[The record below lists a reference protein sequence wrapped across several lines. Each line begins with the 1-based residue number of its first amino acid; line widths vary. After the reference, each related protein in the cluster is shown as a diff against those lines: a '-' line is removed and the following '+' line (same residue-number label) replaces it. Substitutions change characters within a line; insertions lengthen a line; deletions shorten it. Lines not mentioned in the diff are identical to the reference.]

1 MKLPRFLRRLIGG
14 VKSPNRAGNR
24 AVDRSG
30 APRVA
35 SMRNAVVWIFIT
47 LVALF
52 LTEQHSLFD
61 GPVPLPAELGLEPGQ
76 PG

>member
-14 VKSPNRAGNR
+14 DKSADRAADR
-24 AVDRSG
+24 AADRR
-30 APRVA
+30 AA

-61 GPVPLPAELGLEPGQ
+61 GPVPLPPELGLEPGH
-76 PG
+76 PR

>member
-1 MKLPRFLRRLIGG
+1 MKLSRFFRRLI
-14 VKSPNRAGNR
+14 AGDKAGDKAGER
-24 AVDRSG
+24 G
-30 APRVA
+30 AA
-35 SMRNAVVWIFIT
+35 SMRNAIVWIFIT

-61 GPVPLPAELGLEPGQ
+61 GPVPLPPELGLEPAP

>member
-1 MKLPRFLRRLIGG
+1 MKLSRFFRRLI
-14 VKSPNRAGNR
+14 AGDKAGDKAGER
-24 AVDRSG
+24 G
-30 APRVA
+30 AA
-35 SMRNAVVWIFIT
+35 SMRNAIVWIFIT

-61 GPVPLPAELGLEPGQ
+61 GPVPLPPELEPGP

>member
-1 MKLPRFLRRLIGG
+1 MTLPRFFRR
-14 VKSPNRAGNR
+14 PAAGNKPGPGG
-24 AVDRSG
+24 AAALRSV
-30 APRVA
+30 VA
-35 SMRNAVVWIFIT
+35 WLFIA

-61 GPVPLPAELGLEPGQ
+61 GPVLLPAALERELRMILELVQ

>member
-14 VKSPNRAGNR
+14 DKLGNRAG
-24 AVDRSG
+24 DR
-30 APRVA
+30 RVA
-35 SMRNAVVWIFIT
+35 STRNAVVWIFIT